1 MNRLSLAPQS
11 HPMTKIVIAGLDNI
25 AAELGCSK
33 KTLYKWIREKD
44 FPAFK
49 MDGVWRA
56 MPRDIVIWLD
66 GQKRGSI
73 SSACF
78 KGLDKA
84 GGSDAAAHYRQ
95 GTLL

>member
-1 MNRLSLAPQS
+1 MHAHKMPYAGQT

-33 KTLYKWIREKD
+33 KTLYKWIREKE

-56 MPRDIVIWLD
+56 MPRDIVDWLD
-66 GQKRGSI
+66 DQKRGS
-73 SSACF
+73 
-78 KGLDKA
+78 LDCTPRK
-84 GGSDAAAHYRQ
+84 
-95 GTLL
+95 TLMDKV